1 MTSQQNDKEVRK
13 ISGIKLIKTNNMKI
27 RVIELEGE
35 RFFNIQTD
43 LPVKLPKR
51 RGMKIKRFL
60 YKAVSAKTKRFLR
73 KKKKE
78 YKREKREEEF
88 KNKAQEFM
96 AMLDE
101 QKFLQMM
108 DEGEVLEAVI
118 SGENELLEELL
129 GEIKKEL
136 SEMITES

>member
-1 MTSQQNDKEVRK
+1 
-13 ISGIKLIKTNNMKI
+13 
-27 RVIELEGE
+27 
-35 RFFNIQTD
+35 
-43 LPVKLPKR
+43 
-51 RGMKIKRFL
+51 
-60 YKAVSAKTKRFLR
+60 
-73 KKKKE
+73 
-78 YKREKREEEF
+78 
-88 KNKAQEFM
+88 
-96 AMLDE
+96 MLDE

>member
-1 MTSQQNDKEVRK
+1 M
-13 ISGIKLIKTNNMKI
+13 IKTDNTKI
-27 RVIELEGE
+27 RIIELEGE

-43 LPVKLPKR
+43 RPIKLPKR
-51 RGMKIKRFL
+51 RGMKIKRLL

-78 YKREKREEEF
+78 YKKEKREEEF

-101 QKFLQMM
+101 QKILQMM
-108 DEGEVLEAVI
+108 DEGAVLEGVI
-118 SGENELLEELL
+118 NGENELLEELL
-129 GEIKKEL
+129 DGIKKEL
-136 SEMITES
+136 SEMIAES

>member
-1 MTSQQNDKEVRK
+1 
-13 ISGIKLIKTNNMKI
+13 
-27 RVIELEGE
+27 
-35 RFFNIQTD
+35 
-43 LPVKLPKR
+43 
-51 RGMKIKRFL
+51 
-60 YKAVSAKTKRFLR
+60 
-73 KKKKE
+73 
-78 YKREKREEEF
+78 
-88 KNKAQEFM
+88 M

>member
-1 MTSQQNDKEVRK
+1 MTSQQNDREVRK

-43 LPVKLPKR
+43 RPVKLPKR
-51 RGMKIKRFL
+51 RWIKIKRFL

-108 DEGEVLEAVI
+108 DEGEVLEALI

>member
-1 MTSQQNDKEVRK
+1 
-13 ISGIKLIKTNNMKI
+13 MKI

-43 LPVKLPKR
+43 RPVKLPKR

-78 YKREKREEEF
+78 YKREEEF

>member
-1 MTSQQNDKEVRK
+1 MD
-13 ISGIKLIKTNNMKI
+13 IKMIKTDNTKI
-27 RVIELEGE
+27 RIIELEGE

-43 LPVKLPKR
+43 RPIKLPKR
-51 RGMKIKRFL
+51 RGMKIKRLL

-78 YKREKREEEF
+78 YKKEKREEEF

-101 QKFLQMM
+101 QKILQMM
-108 DEGEVLEAVI
+108 DEGAVLEGVI
-118 SGENELLEELL
+118 NGENELLEELL
-129 GEIKKEL
+129 DGIKKEL
-136 SEMITES
+136 SEMIAES

>member
-1 MTSQQNDKEVRK
+1 
-13 ISGIKLIKTNNMKI
+13 MKI

-43 LPVKLPKR
+43 RPVKLPKR

-88 KNKAQEFM
+88 KNKALEFM

>member
-1 MTSQQNDKEVRK
+1 MRK

-43 LPVKLPKR
+43 RPVKLPKR

-78 YKREKREEEF
+78 YKRRRV
-88 KNKAQEFM
+88 
-96 AMLDE
+96 
-101 QKFLQMM
+101 QK
-108 DEGEVLEAVI
+108 
-118 SGENELLEELL
+118 
-129 GEIKKEL
+129 
-136 SEMITES
+136 